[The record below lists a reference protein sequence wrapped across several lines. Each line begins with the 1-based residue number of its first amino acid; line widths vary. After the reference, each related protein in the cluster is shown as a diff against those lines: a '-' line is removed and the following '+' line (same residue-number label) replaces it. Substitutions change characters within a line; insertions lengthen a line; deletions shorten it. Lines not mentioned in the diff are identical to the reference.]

1 MRLVLSLFL
10 GVFIGL
16 ASMQTTAQ
24 QSVDLEAVMK
34 KMGHSFK
41 KAVKAEDKGQMLLA
55 LDELETLVEQ
65 AKQARFNKKPE
76 QSQQGLDKVL
86 EQISLV
92 RTLAQNNELAQARVA
107 LKSIDSLRKE
117 YHELHEPPGF
127 WQLLFGQ

>member
-41 KAVKAEDKGQMLLA
+41 QAVKAEDQGQMLMA

-65 AKQARFNKKPE
+65 AKQTRFNKEPE
-76 QSQQGLDKVL
+76 KSQLGLDKVL
-86 EQISLV
+86 EQIALA
-92 RTLAQNNELAQARVA
+92 RTLTQNNELAQASVA

-117 YHELHEPPGF
+117 YHELHEPPGL